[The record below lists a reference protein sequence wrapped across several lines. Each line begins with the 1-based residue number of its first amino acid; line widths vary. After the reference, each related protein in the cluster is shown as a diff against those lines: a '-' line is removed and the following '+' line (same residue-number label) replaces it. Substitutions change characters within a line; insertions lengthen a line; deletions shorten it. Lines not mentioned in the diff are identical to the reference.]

1 VLYPAELRDHRAHIA
16 NSAGVAKPA
25 MLARLN
31 AMDGGP
37 ILHSTT
43 QRRTGGQVLVDQ
55 LRIHGTD
62 TVFCVPGESYLAVLD
77 ALHDAG
83 SIRLVTCRQ
92 EGGAAMMAEAHGKLT
107 GRPGICM
114 VTRGPGATN
123 ASAGLH
129 VAMQDATPMILFI
142 GQVARDQMER
152 EAFQEINYRR
162 MLGQVTKWVAEVDDP
177 ARLPELIARAF
188 RVATSGRP
196 GPVAI
201 ALPEDMLSE
210 AVEDVADAQPYVP
223 LESWPGQAQ
232 LTALRELLAKAERPF
247 LLLGGA
253 PWDAEAVAAIESFTA
268 ANRLPVGTSFR
279 RADRFDNSHECYAGD
294 VGIGPNPKLVERLKA
309 TDLLIV
315 AGARLTEMSTGGYTL
330 FDIPTPRQTL
340 VHIHPDPEELG
351 RVYHPT
357 LAITATPREFAKSLA
372 TLEPIAAPVW
382 AETPDAAHA
391 EYLAWQRCPPNPGP
405 VQMGEIM
412 AWLEANMP
420 AETIYTNGA
429 GNYAIWL
436 HRFHQYQRFGT
447 QLAPTSGSMGYGFP
461 AAVAAAVTRP
471 GSPVVCISGDGD
483 FLMTGQELATAVANR
498 AQLIAIVVNN
508 GIYGTIRM
516 HQENHYPGRVIG
528 TDLHNPDFAAYAK
541 AFGAHG
547 ELVEKT
553 EDFAPAFTRARQ
565 VDGPAIIEVRMD
577 PDAITPRTTLSGLR
591 NAALA
596 GKA

>member
-1 VLYPAELRDHRAHIA
+1 VQ
-16 NSAGVAKPA
+16 N
-25 MLARLN
+25 N
-31 AMDGGP
+31 
-37 ILHSTT
+37 T
-43 QRRTGGQVLVDQ
+43 QRRTGGQILVDQ

-62 TVFCVPGESYLAVLD
+62 TVYCVPGESYLAVLD
-77 ALHDAG
+77 ALHDAN

-92 EGGAAMMAEAHGKLT
+92 EGGAAMMAEAYGKLT
-107 GRPGICM
+107 NQPGICM

-142 GQVARDQMER
+142 GQVARDQLER
-152 EAFQEINYRR
+152 EAFQEIDYRR
-162 MLGQVTKWVAEVDDP
+162 MFGQVTKWVVEVDDP

-201 ALPEDMLSE
+201 ALPEDMLTE
-210 AVEDVADAQPYVP
+210 AVAGVSDALPYAP
-223 LESWPGQAQ
+223 LQSWPGPSQ
-232 LTALRELLAKAERPF
+232 LEELRGLLAGAERPF

-253 PWDAEAVAAIESFTA
+253 PWDEGAVAAIERFAA

-279 RADRFDNSHECYAGD
+279 RADRFDNAHECYAGD
-294 VGIGPNPKLVERLKA
+294 VGIGPNPKLVERLRQ

-315 AGARLTEMSTGGYTL
+315 LGARLTEMTTGGYTL
-330 FDIPTPRQTL
+330 FDIPTPRQRI

-357 LAITATPREFAKSLA
+357 LAINATPREFARA
-372 TLEPIAAPVW
+372 VAELEPIASPIW
-382 AETPDAAHA
+382 SDTPAQAHA
-391 EYLAWQRCPPNPGP
+391 EYLAWQQCPPAPGP
-405 VQMGEIM
+405 VQMGEIV

-420 AETIYTNGA
+420 PETIYTNGA
-429 GNYAIWL
+429 GNFSVWL
-436 HRFHQYQRFGT
+436 HRFHQYRRLGT
-447 QLAPTSGSMGYGFP
+447 ELAPTSGSMGYGFP
-461 AAVAAAVTRP
+461 AAVAAAIERP
-471 GSPVVCISGDGD
+471 ETAVICFAGDGD

-498 AQLIAIVVNN
+498 AKVVVLLLNN

-528 TDLHNPDFAAYAK
+528 SDLHNPDFAAYAR

-547 ELVEKT
+547 ELVEST
-553 EDFAPAFTRARQ
+553 AEFAPAFMRAQ
-565 VDGPAIIEVRMD
+565 QFDGPSIIEIRMD
-577 PDAITPRTTLSGLR
+577 PEVITPRATLSGLR
-591 NAALA
+591 SAALA
-596 GKA
+596 RKS